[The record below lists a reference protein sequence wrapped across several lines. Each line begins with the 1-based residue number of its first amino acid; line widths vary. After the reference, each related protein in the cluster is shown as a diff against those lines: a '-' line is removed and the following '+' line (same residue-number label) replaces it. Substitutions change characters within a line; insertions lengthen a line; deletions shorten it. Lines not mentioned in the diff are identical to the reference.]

1 MCRDAAPD
9 KTVDVASSRTSTRA
23 VRFEIVACGLQALQA
38 DINKLGSMANDS
50 ATRKQTWGEVVKD
63 DTRLLSDAVFTQT
76 VPHHICTP
84 GASIPSNVIRNIK
97 RQDIS
102 FTEDPFSRR
111 FFQQF

>member
-9 KTVDVASSRTSTRA
+9 KTVDVTSSRTSTRA
-23 VRFEIVACGLQALQA
+23 VRFEIVACSLQALKP

-63 DTRLLSDAVFTQT
+63 DTGLLSGTLFTQT
-76 VPHHICTP
+76 VPYHICTP
-84 GASIPSNVIRNIK
+84 RLSIPSNVIRNIK
-97 RQDIS
+97 GQDIS
-102 FTEDPFSRR
+102 FTGDPFSRR